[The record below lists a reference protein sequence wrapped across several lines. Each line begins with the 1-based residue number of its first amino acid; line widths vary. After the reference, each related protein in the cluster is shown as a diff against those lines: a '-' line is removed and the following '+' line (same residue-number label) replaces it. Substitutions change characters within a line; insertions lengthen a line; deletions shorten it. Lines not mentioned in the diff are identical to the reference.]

1 MNKKQELDS
10 VELFLQWAICGVCIF
25 LFFGTI
31 LTSSLTASSIMLSL
45 LLLIEGII
53 ICPKIQLELWTKIS
67 FSIVIYLII
76 FN

>member
-1 MNKKQELDS
+1 
-10 VELFLQWAICGVCIF
+10 
-25 LFFGTI
+25 
-31 LTSSLTASSIMLSL
+31 MLSL